1 MASSFELLKAEQL
14 LELNAVREDI
24 AALNEAARLRNEQKD
39 RRKSEI
45 SAVLAARNE
54 TLSKLQE
61 ELLSAKDKAT
71 KDGGDLEAEKYPT
84 NGSTNETQIV
94 DNPANTH

>member
-14 LELNAVREDI
+14 LELNTVREDI
-24 AALNEAARLRNEQKD
+24 AALNEAARLRNEKKD
-39 RRKSEI
+39 HRKSEM
-45 SAVLAARNE
+45 SAALAARNE

-71 KDGGDLEAEKYPT
+71 KDGGDLDAEKCLT
-84 NGSTNETQIV
+84 IGSTNETQVV
-94 DNPANTH
+94 DNSANTN